1 MEHIKNAFMNAFN
14 KDYSKIR
21 FFESESMKDIRG
33 HVDFLDVNGLET
45 GRHFLRFRMYPD
57 QPLFSEPF
65 VNSVFAFSNFNRLFE
80 INKTI
85 RNKIYSVNDAFSI
98 FLNNNNFSR
107 FLLTS
112 GTISKKSIY
121 NFRNPTEGAY
131 AMSLADDIGCTVTS
145 SVNGSYRY
153 MTNYRLRRYFGVTR
167 DNKIVTFPIIYFP
180 EYLSLYFHADTQTF
194 YKLPNSLVGLVT
206 VDDIIEH
213 SSIFTDSDVDVF
225 VDQLIMM
232 YLKNLHKEIH
242 EVVVDMPA
250 DYLSTK
256 IDLLMMKTI

>member
-1 MEHIKNAFMNAFN
+1 MEHIKNAFINAFN

-21 FFESESMKDIRG
+21 FFESDSMKDIRG
-33 HVDFLDVNGLET
+33 HVDFLDANGLET

-85 RNKIYSVNDAFSI
+85 RNKISSVNDAFSI
-98 FLNNNNFSR
+98 FFNNNHFSR

-112 GTISKKSIY
+112 GTISQKSIY

-131 AMSLADDIGCTVTS
+131 AMSLTDDAGCTVTS

-153 MTNYRLRRYFGVTR
+153 MTDYRLLRYFGVTR
-167 DNKIVTFPIIYFP
+167 DNKIVTFPIIKFRD
-180 EYLSLYFHADTQTF
+180 YLSIYFNSDTEKF
-194 YKLPNSLVGLVT
+194 YKIPDTLIGLT
-206 VDDIIEH
+206 SVDDIIEA
-213 SSIFTDSDVDVF
+213 SAVFTDTDVDVF
-225 VDQLIMM
+225 VNELLMN
-232 YLKNLHKEIH
+232 YLKNLHPEIYDIA
-242 EVVVDMPA
+242 VDMSV
-250 DYLSTK
+250 DYLSDK
-256 IDLLMMKTI
+256 IDLLNMQTI